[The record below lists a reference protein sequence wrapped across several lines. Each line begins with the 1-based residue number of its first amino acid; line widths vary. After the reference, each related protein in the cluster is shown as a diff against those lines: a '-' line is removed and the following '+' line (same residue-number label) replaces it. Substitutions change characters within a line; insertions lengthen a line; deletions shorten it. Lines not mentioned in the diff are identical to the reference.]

1 MSTKLVIVESPNKVR
16 SIAAYLGAEFD
27 VEASVG
33 HIRDLAQPSELPPAE
48 KKGPYGKFAV
58 DVEDG
63 FKPYYV
69 VNPDKKKTVTQ
80 LRKALKGAEELYLA
94 TDDDR
99 EGEAIAWHLLQVLK
113 PKVPVRRMTFTEITK
128 EAVTR
133 ALAST
138 RDLDIHL
145 VDAQETRRIL
155 DRLVGY
161 EVSPVLWRKV
171 RAGLSAGRVQ
181 SVATR
186 LVVERERERMAFVS
200 AGYWGVEAEF
210 AALPGAGASSI
221 SEDADARRANAFTA
235 RLATLDGRRVAT
247 GRDFTD
253 AGGLR
258 PAAVK
263 AGTVHLHEGGAK
275 AVADAV
281 GRGRPRVA
289 EVEEKPYKRRPAAPF
304 TTSTLQ
310 QEASRKLRMNPRE
323 TMRVA
328 QGLYENGF
336 ITYMRTDSTVLSGQ
350 AVAAARAQVAELYGA
365 EYVPAKPRIYAAK
378 SKGAQ
383 EAHEAIRPAGDH
395 FRTPAQVSDQ
405 LAGAQFRLYE
415 LIWKRTVASQMADA
429 VGSTATVRVEV
440 PLKPAGGVSR
450 DAGLTFSTAGFTAS
464 GTVITFRGFLAAY
477 EEGRDAERYE
487 SESAGSTGSTGSTGA
502 GGKAGAKSDK
512 DVRLPAMS
520 AGDDLSALSAEA
532 SGHETTPPPRYT
544 EASLVKALEE
554 REIGR
559 PSTYAATMSTISD
572 RGYVEHRGQALVPTW
587 LAFAV
592 TRLLEENFTELVD
605 YDFTA
610 SMEADLDRIA
620 AGQEDRIDW
629 LTRFYFGQGSQALAV
644 GGDVV
649 GPADAVQADVEQGLK
664 ALVENLGEIDARAV
678 NSIEIGEGIT
688 LRVGRYGP
696 YLEDDEGKRA
706 NVPADVAPDE
716 LTVAKARELF
726 ERAADDG
733 RELGVDPT
741 TGHTI
746 IAKDGRYGP
755 YVTEVLPEPSE
766 EAAST
771 ESAASGEKA
780 GKTGKTT
787 RTTRA
792 KKAAK
797 PKPRTASLL
806 KTMTLATVTLEQ
818 ALDLLSLPR
827 IVGQDAEGV
836 DITAQNGRYGPYLK
850 KGTDS
855 RSLETEEQIFTVT
868 LKQAL
873 ELFAQPKRRRGQA
886 AARGPLRELGEDPES
901 GRPVVIKDGRFGP
914 YFTDGE
920 TNVTLRRGDDPAT
933 VTPER
938 AYELLAEK
946 RAKGPAKKRT
956 TRKTAA
962 KKTTTKKAAA
972 KKTTTARKTSTKTA
986 QKTATRKK
994 TTPPAEES

>member
-16 SIAAYLGAEFD
+16 SIAAYLGEDFD
-27 VEASVG
+27 VEASIG
-33 HIRDLAQPSELPPAE
+33 HIRDLAQPSELPAAE

-58 DVEDG
+58 DVSDG

-69 VNPDKKKTVTQ
+69 INPDKKKTVTV
-80 LRKALKGAEELYLA
+80 LRRALKDADELYLA

-113 PKVPVRRMTFTEITK
+113 PKVPVRRMTFTEITR

-133 ALAST
+133 ALDNT
-138 RDLDIHL
+138 RDVDAHR

-161 EVSPVLWRKV
+161 EISPVLWRKI

-200 AGYWGVEAEF
+200 AGYWGVEAELS
-210 AALPGAGASSI
+210 ALSESSAAGATTPSADS
-221 SEDADARRANAFTA
+221 DDARRAAAFTA
-235 RLATLDGRRVAT
+235 RLATLDGRRVAA

-253 AGGLR
+253 AGVLR
-258 PAAVK
+258 PAAVE
-263 AGTVHLHEGGAK
+263 AGAVHLHEDGAR

-281 GRGRPRVA
+281 MRSTPRVA
-289 EVEEKPYKRRPAAPF
+289 QVEEKPYRRRPAAPF

-323 TMRVA
+323 AMRLA

-336 ITYMRTDSTVLSGQ
+336 ITYMRTDSTVLSAQ
-350 AVAAARAQVAELYGA
+350 AVDAARAQVAELYGT
-365 EYVPAKPRIYAAK
+365 EYVPDRPRVYATRA
-378 SKGAQ
+378 KGAQ

-395 FRTPAQVSDQ
+395 FRTPAQVSGQ
-405 LAGAQFRLYE
+405 LSGSQFRLYE

-440 PLKPAGGVSR
+440 PLEPTGGAPQEAGPA
-450 DAGLTFSTAGFTAS
+450 FSTAGFTAS

-487 SESAGSTGSTGSTGA
+487 AESES
-502 GGKAGAKSDK
+502 GGGRAGAKGDK
-512 DVRLPAMS
+512 DVRLPAVTE
-520 AGDDLSALSAEA
+520 GQDLAALGAQA

-559 PSTYAATMSTISD
+559 PSTYAAIMSTISD
-572 RGYVEHRGQALVPTW
+572 RGYVDHRGQALVPTW

-592 TRLLEENFTELVD
+592 TRLLEENFADLVD

-620 AGQEDRIDW
+620 AGQEDRVDW
-629 LTRFYFGQGSQALAV
+629 LTRFYFGRGDPGAETPAPTDD
-644 GGDVV
+644 GG
-649 GPADAVQADVEQGLK
+649 AEHGLR
-664 ALVENLGEIDARAV
+664 ALVENLGDIDARAV
-678 NSIEIGEGIT
+678 NSIDIGEGIT
-688 LRVGRYGP
+688 VRVGRYGP
-696 YLEDDEGKRA
+696 YLEDSEGKRA

-716 LTVAKARELF
+716 LTVARARELF
-726 ERAADDG
+726 ERAPDDG
-733 RELGVDPT
+733 RELGIDPA
-741 TGHTI
+741 TGRMI
-746 IAKDGRYGP
+746 IARDGRYGP
-755 YVTEVLPEPSE
+755 YVTEVLPEP
-766 EAAST
+766 EAAP
-771 ESAASGEKA
+771 EENAED
-780 GKTGKTT
+780 GKTDKPKK
-787 RTTRA
+787 RTTRRA
-792 KKAAK
+792 RTSRG

-806 KTMTLATVTLEQ
+806 KTMDLSTVTLEQ
-818 ALDLLSLPR
+818 ALDLLNLPR
-827 IVGQDAEGV
+827 VVGQDAEGV
-836 DITAQNGRYGPYLK
+836 DITVHNGRYGPYLK
-850 KGTDS
+850 KGADS
-855 RSLETEEQIFTVT
+855 RSLESEDQIFTVT
-868 LKQAL
+868 LDQAL
-873 ELFAQPKRRRGQA
+873 ELFAQPKRRRGRA
-886 AARGPLRELGEDPES
+886 AARAPLRELGTDPDT

-914 YFTDGE
+914 YVTDGQ

-938 AYELLAEK
+938 AYELLTDK

-956 TRKTAA
+956 PRKTTRKTT
-962 KKTTTKKAAA
+962 KRTTGR
-972 KKTTTARKTSTKTA
+972 TASSSTSSTSEK
-986 QKTATRKK
+986 
-994 TTPPAEES
+994 S